1 MDFKVVVLVL
11 LIKVVTGH
19 IEIDIKVDED
29 EKVSIK
35 HSGSEIN
42 LISDNDINVFKVQ
55 RLHNAVKQHLGKEPK
70 DVYLRSPTPWG
81 DLYKTYGWQPVK
93 RVLSIKSAR
102 VTRLTMDPVIM
113 LSHDFENLS
122 NQTVKVNTGIT
133 QTVENTLTTSWTKEK
148 EYTVSQEI
156 EYEFNVGFSKV
167 NGVTGFSFT
176 NKWGVSEEKSQT
188 QTIGSSSGMETE
200 LKPGQAVTAVLSAE
214 AGFLEIEVTHK
225 ASLVGNLA
233 LNYKKA
239 YRGHHFWGPLIQ
251 DVMKTGN
258 LDNEKTSTER
268 IKFGFHVHGYL
279 RVYDKKTGLPV

>member
-1 MDFKVVVLVL
+1 MDYKVIVLVL
-11 LIKVVTGH
+11 LIKVVTGR
-19 IEIDIKVDED
+19 IEIDINVDED
-29 EKVSIK
+29 EKVNISY
-35 HSGSEIN
+35 SGSELD
-42 LISDNDINVFKVQ
+42 LISDNDINLFKVQ

-81 DLYKTYGWQPVK
+81 DLYKTYSWQPVM

-102 VTRLTMDPVIM
+102 VTRISMEPVIV

-133 QTVENTLTTSWTKEK
+133 QSVENTLTTSWSKEK

-156 EYEFNVGFSKV
+156 EYEFNVGFSKAK
-167 NGVTGFSFT
+167 GVTGFSFA
-176 NKWGVSEEKSQT
+176 NRWGVSEEKSKT

-200 LKPGQAVTAVLSAE
+200 LKPGQAVTAVLSAK
-214 AGFLEIEVTHK
+214 AGFLEVEVIHK

-233 LNYKKA
+233 VNYKRP

-251 DVMKTGN
+251 DVMKSGN
-258 LDNEKTSTER
+258 MDNEKTITER
-268 IKFGFHVHGYL
+268 IKFGFHVHAFL
-279 RVYDKKTGLPV
+279 KVYDKETGLPV